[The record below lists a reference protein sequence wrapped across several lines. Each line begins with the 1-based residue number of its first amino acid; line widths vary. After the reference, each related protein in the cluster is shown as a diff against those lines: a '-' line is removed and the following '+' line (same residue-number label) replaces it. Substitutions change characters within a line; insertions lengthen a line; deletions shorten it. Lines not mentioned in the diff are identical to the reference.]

1 MLDVVSIRV
10 IKVVEGRGG
19 GGGGGGGSGNISGD
33 QDGLDEGRVFHE
45 RTRTKIRSRNI

>member
-10 IKVVEGRGG
+10 IKVVEGG
-19 GGGGGGGSGNISGD
+19 GGGGGGGSSDNSGD
-33 QDGLDEGRVFHE
+33 QDGLEEGRVFHE

>member
-10 IKVVEGRGG
+10 IKVVEG

>member
-10 IKVVEGRGG
+10 IKVVEGG
-19 GGGGGGGSGNISGD
+19 GGGGGGGSGDNSGD
-33 QDGLDEGRVFHE
+33 QDGLEEGRVFHE